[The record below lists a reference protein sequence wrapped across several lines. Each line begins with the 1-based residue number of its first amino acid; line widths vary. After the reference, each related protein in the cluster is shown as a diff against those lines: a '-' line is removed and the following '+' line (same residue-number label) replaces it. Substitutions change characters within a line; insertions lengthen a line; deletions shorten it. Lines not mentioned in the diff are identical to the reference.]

1 MRVLPKI
8 ESRRFGPDQSVALN
22 RMVAEFEAVPLTIR
36 LATNAETVV
45 RLEARK
51 WTYSCGADSS
61 IHIFLKSSSGMGR
74 PKR

>member
-1 MRVLPKI
+1 
-8 ESRRFGPDQSVALN
+8 
-22 RMVAEFEAVPLTIR
+22 MVAEFEAVPLTIR